1 MKIGYIRVSTEE
13 QNTARQEVL
22 LRELGVDE
30 VFVDKAS
37 GKSTDR
43 SELRRMMEYV
53 RKGDTVIAQP
63 QGKYTGRKPL
73 SIPNNFDVNVAAC
86 TGTDL
91 SHVGNGILHES
102 YYL

>member
-1 MKIGYIRVSTEE
+1 M
-13 QNTARQEVL
+13 

-37 GKSTDR
+37 GKTTDR

-53 RKGDTVIAQP
+53 RKGDTVIAQQ

-73 SIPNNFDVNVAAC
+73 PIPNNFDVNVAVC
-86 TGTDL
+86 TGKDL
-91 SHVGNGILHES
+91 SHVENGILHES

>member
-1 MKIGYIRVSTEE
+1 M
-13 QNTARQEVL
+13 

-37 GKSTDR
+37 GKSADR

-53 RKGDTVIAQP
+53 RKGDTVIVEQ
-63 QGKYTGRKPL
+63 QGKYTGRKPQ
-73 SIPNNFDVNVAAC
+73 SIPNNFDVNVTAC
-86 TGTDL
+86 PGTDL
-91 SHVGNGILHES
+91 SHVENGILHES

>member
-30 VFVDKAS
+30 AFVDKAS

-43 SELRRMMEYV
+43 SDLRRMMEYV
-53 RKGDTVIAQP
+53 RKGDTAIAQP
-63 QGKYTGRKPL
+63 RGKYTGRKLLP
-73 SIPNNFDVNVAAC
+73 IPNNFDVNVTTC
-86 TGTDL
+86 MGTDL
-91 SHVGNGILHES
+91 SHVENGILHES